1 MGMMD
6 GHGHDHGVWRKKET
20 GKRYVSL
27 TWRRKRRMKK
37 KYYDLDQ
44 GEVRA
49 NGNGAVDEQTWMN
62 MLGGDCVA
70 VVAVAAESVLVGM
83 MVEQSVVKK

>member
-6 GHGHDHGVWRKKET
+6 GHGHGVWRKK
-20 GKRYVSL
+20 GMGRKYVSW

-37 KYYDLDQ
+37 KYCDLDQ
-44 GEVRA
+44 GEVLG
-49 NGNGAVDEQTWMN
+49 NGDGAVDEQTWMN
-62 MLGGDCVA
+62 MLGAGCVA